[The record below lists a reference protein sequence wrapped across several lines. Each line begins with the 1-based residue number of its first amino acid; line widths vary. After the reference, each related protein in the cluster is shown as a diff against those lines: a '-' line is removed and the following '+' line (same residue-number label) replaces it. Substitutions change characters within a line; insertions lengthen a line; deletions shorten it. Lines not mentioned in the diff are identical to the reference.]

1 MFVDLSLPKL
11 GARGLNSWGI
21 KDKKD
26 HDHTTWNKSGLELL
40 HFSTTRGS
48 IFCVPGA
55 AQYEEAQKVI
65 FAQAKGQY
73 LDHEMATPYIS
84 RCLGLHT

>member
-1 MFVDLSLPKL
+1 MFVHLSLPKL
-11 GARGLNSWGI
+11 GARGLNSWE
-21 KDKKD
+21 KMDKKD
-26 HDHTTWNKSGLELL
+26 HDHTRWSKSGLEIL
-40 HFSTTRGS
+40 HLSTRGS

-73 LDHEMATPYIS
+73 LDHEMATPYIL